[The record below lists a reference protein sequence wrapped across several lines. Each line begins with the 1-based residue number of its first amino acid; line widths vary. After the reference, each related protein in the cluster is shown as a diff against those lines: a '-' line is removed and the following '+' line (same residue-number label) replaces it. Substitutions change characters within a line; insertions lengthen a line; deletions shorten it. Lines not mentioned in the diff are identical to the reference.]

1 MPKSKPLFII
11 LDAHALIHRAFH
23 AIPPLSTQ
31 DGTPINAVYGF
42 TAILL
47 KTIKDLKPAYIA
59 AAFDRKEQTFRHKEY
74 AEYKATRVKAPDEL
88 YVQMPLVKDVL
99 EAFNVPI
106 FEEAGY
112 EADDLIGTTV
122 RTIAKKHPGVEMVIV
137 TGDQDALQLVDHHT
151 KVLMPAKGVS
161 ETKLFDISAVA
172 EKFSGLKPLQI
183 IDYKALAGDT
193 SDNIPGVR
201 GIGPKGAIDLILDF
215 ETIEGIYQ
223 NIDSNKIKERTKQL
237 LIESRDNA
245 FLSKRLATIA
255 TDAPLDFKLE
265 ACVLHDFDKQLVI
278 DLFQKLNFKRLLPQ
292 ISALGPKSVTTTQ
305 QSILGGAE
313 APKRDQGDQKYLLVN
328 DAKALKKFMSELSKQ
343 KLFALDTETTGL
355 DPLMDSLLGISFCWK
370 ENEAYYLPTKII
382 ETAKTELAQVF
393 ADTAITKIGHNL
405 KFDYAVLTHY
415 GFEIG
420 GTLFDTMIA
429 SYILNS
435 SHRQHGLDALAFVEF
450 GYQMQ
455 PIEELIGKGKQQ
467 ITLEQVP
474 IEQVSWYACEDVD
487 YTWRLYEKFNPELKK
502 QKLDK
507 LFLEIEMP
515 LLPVL
520 AKMERIGVKIDGAL
534 LYEMSTSIG
543 KQLTRLKKEIY
554 IHAGSEFNVNSPA
567 QLKEILFNKLELS
580 QVGISKTKTGIS
592 TAASELEK
600 MRGLHPIIECIFEY
614 RELSKLKSTYLDS
627 LPKLIS
633 PYDNRLHTTYNQT
646 IAATGRLSSTNPN
659 LQNIPIRTEIGGQI
673 RQAFVAPKG
682 YKIIKA
688 DYSQFELR
696 IVASLAHD
704 QKMIEAFKS
713 GIDIHIQTAAAIN
726 GISIDEV
733 SKEQRRQAK
742 EINFGVIYGMGAW
755 GLSQRTGITP
765 KEAQEFID
773 KYFATYH
780 GIKKYLEETLEQA
793 RIKGYV
799 ETVFGRRRLLPEI
812 NSSMAQA
819 RAGAERMAV
828 NMPIQG
834 TQADLIKIAMI
845 NLHEQLPTISPDTKM
860 LLQVHDELV
869 FEVPEKEVD
878 TLGKEIKKIMT
889 AVGSLEVPIVVEV
902 YSGDNWGETENLA

>member
-47 KTIKDLKPAYIA
+47 KTIKDLKPTYIA

-122 RTIAKKHPGVEMVIV
+122 RTIAKKHPGVEIVIV

-161 ETKLFDISAVA
+161 ETKLFDSAAVG

-201 GIGPKGAIDLILDF
+201 GIGPKGAISLILDF
-215 ETIEGIYQ
+215 DSIEGIYQ
-223 NIDSNKIKERTKQL
+223 NIDSNKIKDRTRQL
-237 LIESRDNA
+237 LIENRDNA
-245 FLSKRLATIA
+245 ILSKRLATII

-305 QSILGGAE
+305 QSMLGGAE
-313 APKRDQGDQKYLLVN
+313 APKRDHGDQKYSLVN
-328 DAKALKKFMSELSKQ
+328 DAKALKKFISELSKQ

-370 ENEAYYLPTKII
+370 ESEAYYLPTKII

-393 ADTAITKIGHNL
+393 ADTTITKIGHNL
-405 KFDYAVLTHY
+405 KFDYAVLAHY
-415 GFEIG
+415 GFEIS

-474 IEQVSWYACEDVD
+474 LEQVSWYACEDVD
-487 YTWRLYEKFNPELKK
+487 YTWRLYQKFNPELTK
-502 QKLDK
+502 QKLEK

-554 IHAGSEFNVNSPA
+554 IHAGSEFNINSPA
-567 QLKEILFNKLELS
+567 QLKEILFTKLALS
-580 QVGISKTKTGIS
+580 QAGISKTKTGIS

-614 RELSKLKSTYLDS
+614 RELNKLKSTYLDS

-633 PYDNRLHTTYNQT
+633 SYDNRLHTTYNQT

-704 QKMIEAFKS
+704 EKMIEAFKT
-713 GIDIHIQTAAAIN
+713 GIDIHIQTAAAIH
-726 GISIDEV
+726 GIAIEEV

-780 GIKKYLEETLEQA
+780 GIKKYLEQTLEQA

-845 NLHEQLPTISPDTKM
+845 NLHKQLPQISPDTKM

-878 TLGKEIKKIMT
+878 ALGKEIKKIMT